1 MGREML
7 RYGSIG
13 LDGTLRGS
21 DGPQMIPRKAQMVL
35 QRLGWDLRKLRS
47 CLGGLDWGLER
58 LARGL
63 RRLTLH
69 LRRLTLRLRRLAL
82 GTVTSTGKIFL
93 RSFVIKLFNK
103 ALKNDRAS

>member
-35 QRLGWDLRKLRS
+35 QRLGSGLGRLDL
-47 CLGGLDWGLER
+47 GLER

-63 RRLTLH
+63 RRLTLR
-69 LRRLTLRLRRLAL
+69 LRRLTW
-82 GTVTSTGKIFL
+82 GIVTSTGKIFL
-93 RSFVIKLFNK
+93 RSFVI
-103 ALKNDRAS
+103 R

>member
-21 DGPQMIPRKAQMVL
+21 DGPQMIPKKAQMVL
-35 QRLGWDLRKLRS
+35 QRLGSGLGRLDL
-47 CLGGLDWGLER
+47 GLER

-69 LRRLTLRLRRLAL
+69 LRRLTLRLRRLTL

>member
-1 MGREML
+1 M
-7 RYGSIG
+7 
-13 LDGTLRGS
+13 
-21 DGPQMIPRKAQMVL
+21 
-35 QRLGWDLRKLRS
+35 
-47 CLGGLDWGLER
+47 GLER

-103 ALKNDRAS
+103 ALKNDRASYRGPIQMYPWIKPWKAQVRKPR